1 MLRTSC
7 CVCAVALVAPA
18 LGWANATGAGDFP
31 REGPAT
37 RGVEEAVLGGFARGV
52 LLGATDTVGRRF
64 ATGPDRN
71 RVKMKSLDRCEA
83 GRRKHVDVER
93 IGPER
98 GRAAGHEVCGT
109 PDLDFD
115 FATDSFEFVR
125 RVEPGDEERPK
136 GTLALWGAGVRRSF
150 RGRAGEDGYAV
161 EPELP
166 FVGVDYTAGRL
177 MLGTAVSWLDA
188 TGRYRLANASNG
200 AMRLDLSGVYPY
212 ARYALGCRGPSRKA
226 CRTELWAVGA
236 MGQGDLVRDTAPAA
250 GASPSSDARM
260 RLGLAGFRQRVANAG
275 ALEFALRGD
284 IGAAVVEGDGGFG
297 RSAGNASLGG
307 DAGRGRIGLE
317 GSLTRKVGALV
328 VRPFTQVAQRY
339 DGGSSIS
346 GTGTELVG
354 GLEVVSADG
363 RLRLHATGRT
373 LVTQGRGRYEEEGVG
388 ATIELRPAT
397 KDGEGLSLLVAQQFG
412 GASTRANALWRSDA
426 PRWIGM
432 SPDALATA
440 SARRDPGASHTRAE
454 VAWGVGIGASMV
466 TPFAQAVA
474 TSSTGKEHLRLGVR
488 HSMRERS
495 PHRVNLEVTAERP
508 QVALSSDLGE
518 FQLGVSGQVRVH
530 LTTARRR

>member
-1 MLRTSC
+1 M
-7 CVCAVALVAPA
+7 
-18 LGWANATGAGDFP
+18 
-31 REGPAT
+31 
-37 RGVEEAVLGGFARGV
+37 

-64 ATGPDRN
+64 VKGPGRN
-71 RVKMKSLDRCEA
+71 RVKLKSLDRCEA
-83 GRRKHVDVER
+83 GRRQRIDVER
-93 IGPER
+93 IGLEG
-98 GRAAGHEVCGT
+98 GRAGSHEVCGT
-109 PDLDFD
+109 PDMDFD

-125 RVEPGDEERPK
+125 KVEPLDEERPG
-136 GTLALWGAGVRRSF
+136 GTLALWGAGARRSF
-150 RGRAGEDGYAV
+150 GGRSGGNAYAV
-161 EPELP
+161 RPELP

-177 MLGTAVSWLDA
+177 MLGTAVSWLDT
-188 TGRYRLANASNG
+188 TGRYRLADAGSG
-200 AMRLDLSGVYPY
+200 ALRLDLSGVYPY
-212 ARYALGCRGPSRKA
+212 ARYALGCSGPSRKA

-236 MGQGDLVRDTAPAA
+236 MGQGDLVRDTGSTEA
-250 GASPSSDARM
+250 GPPSSDARM

-275 ALEFALRGD
+275 SLEFALRGD
-284 IGAAVVEGDGGFG
+284 IGTAVIEGADHPG
-297 RSAGNASLGG
+297 RSAGDADLGG

-328 VRPFTQVAQRY
+328 FRPFTQVAQRY

-346 GTGTELVG
+346 GTGTEFVG

-363 RLRLHATGRT
+363 RLRVHATGRT

-397 KDGEGLSLLVAQQFG
+397 RDGEGLSLLVAQQFG
-412 GASTRANALWRSDA
+412 GAAARANALWRSDS
-426 PRWIGM
+426 PRWMGM
-432 SPDALATA
+432 SSDALAAA

-474 TSSTGKEHLRLGVR
+474 TSATGKEHLRLGVR
-488 HSMRERS
+488 HSMRQRS

-508 QVALSSDLGE
+508 QVALTSDLGE
-518 FQLGVSGQVRVH
+518 YRLGVVGQVRVR

>member
-1 MLRTSC
+1 M
-7 CVCAVALVAPA
+7 
-18 LGWANATGAGDFP
+18 
-31 REGPAT
+31 
-37 RGVEEAVLGGFARGV
+37 

-64 ATGPDRN
+64 AAGPDRN

-83 GRRKHVDVER
+83 GRRKRVDVER

-125 RVEPGDEERPK
+125 RVEALDEESPG
-136 GTLALWGAGVRRSF
+136 GTLALWGAGARRSF
-150 RGRAGEDGYAV
+150 GGRSGENAYAV
-161 EPELP
+161 RPELP

-188 TGRYRLANASNG
+188 TGRYRLADAGGG
-200 AMRLDLSGVYPY
+200 AVRLDLSGVYPY
-212 ARYALGCRGPSRKA
+212 ARYALGCSGPSRKA

-236 MGQGDLVRDTAPAA
+236 MGQGDLVRDA
-250 GASPSSDARM
+250 GSSEGGPPSSDARM

-275 ALEFALRGD
+275 SLEFALRGD
-284 IGAAVVEGDGGFG
+284 IGTAMIEGGDHPG
-297 RSAGNASLGG
+297 RSAGAAGLGG

-317 GSLTRKVGALV
+317 GSLTRKIGTLV
-328 VRPFTQVAQRY
+328 FRPFTQVAQRY

-346 GTGTELVG
+346 GTGTEFVG

-363 RLRLHATGRT
+363 RLRVHATGRT
-373 LVTQGRGRYEEEGVG
+373 LVTQGRARYEEEGVG

-412 GASTRANALWRSDA
+412 GAAARANALWRSDS
-426 PRWIGM
+426 PRWMGM
-432 SPDALATA
+432 SPDALAAA

-474 TSSTGKEHLRLGVR
+474 TSATGREHLRLGVR
-488 HSMRERS
+488 HSMRKSS
-495 PHRVNLEVTAERP
+495 PHRVNLEVSAERP

-518 FQLGVSGQVRVH
+518 YQLGVAGQVRVRF
-530 LTTARRR
+530 TTARRR

>member
-7 CVCAVALVAPA
+7 CFCAVALVAPA
-18 LGWANATGAGDFP
+18 LGSANATGAGDFP
-31 REGPAT
+31 REGSAT
-37 RGVEEAVLGGFARGV
+37 RGVEEAVLGGFARGM

-64 ATGPDRN
+64 AAGPDRN

-83 GRRKHVDVER
+83 GRRKRVDVER
-93 IGPER
+93 IGPEG

-109 PDLDFD
+109 PDLNFD

-125 RVEPGDEERPK
+125 RVEPLDEERPA
-136 GTLALWGAGVRRSF
+136 GTLALWGAGARRSF
-150 RGRAGEDGYAV
+150 GGRTGGNAYAV
-161 EPELP
+161 RPELP
-166 FVGVDYTAGRL
+166 FVGVDYTAGRF
-177 MLGTAVSWLDA
+177 MFGTAVSWFDA
-188 TGRYRLANASNG
+188 TGRYRLAHAGSG
-200 AMRLDLSGVYPY
+200 AVRLDLNGVYPY
-212 ARYALGCRGPSRKA
+212 ARYALGCRGPSRKT

-236 MGQGDLVRDTAPAA
+236 MGQGDLVRGGAPAA
-250 GASPSSDARM
+250 GEPPSSDARM
-260 RLGLAGFRQRVANAG
+260 QLGLAGFRQRVAKAG
-275 ALEFALRGD
+275 SLDFVLRGD
-284 IGAAVVEGDGGFG
+284 IGTAVIEGGDRFG
-297 RSAGNASLGG
+297 RSGGSASLGG

-328 VRPFTQVAQRY
+328 FRPFTQVAQRY
-339 DGGSSIS
+339 DGGSSMS

-363 RLRLHATGRT
+363 RLRVHATGRT
-373 LVTQGRGRYEEEGVG
+373 LVTQGRARYEEEGVG

-432 SPDALATA
+432 SPDALAA
-440 SARRDPGASHTRAE
+440 VSARRDPGASHTRAE

-466 TPFAQAVA
+466 TPFAQAAAASA
-474 TSSTGKEHLRLGVR
+474 TGREHLRLGVR
-488 HSMRERS
+488 HSMRKSS

-508 QVALSSDLGE
+508 QVALSSDLDE
-518 FQLGVSGQVRVH
+518 YQLGVAGQVRVRF
-530 LTTARRR
+530 TTARRR